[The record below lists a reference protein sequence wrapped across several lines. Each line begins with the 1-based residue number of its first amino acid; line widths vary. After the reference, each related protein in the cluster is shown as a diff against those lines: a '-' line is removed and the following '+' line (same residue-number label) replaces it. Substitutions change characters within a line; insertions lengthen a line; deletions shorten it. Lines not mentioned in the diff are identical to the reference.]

1 MLKDLWNSMK
11 SITICYYWMPRRRR
25 QREKGRK
32 NIWKDN
38 SLKLPNLV
46 GDLNLLIQEVQQ
58 TPSRIKS
65 KRALI

>member
-1 MLKDLWNSMK
+1 MGSDYTYFAVSNRPLY
-11 SITICYYWMPRRRR
+11 TVRG
-25 QREKGRK
+25 REEKKGRK